1 MTQKKIPLERT
12 ITTEIFMWLKKS
24 GYWAVKIHGAAY
36 QTSGLP
42 DIIAIDRKGRFVGLE
57 VKRPMVGKVTDLQKK
72 TLESINMGGGY
83 AVVVRSLQD
92 AQQAMEKSEAGL
104 AAFIIDLGAR

>member
-12 ITTEIFMWLKKS
+12 ITIEIFMWLKKS

-83 AVVVRSLQD
+83 AVVVRSVDEAKRAIFASEWAED
-92 AQQAMEKSEAGL
+92 APV
-104 AAFIIDLGAR
+104 IDLDAR

>member
-1 MTQKKIPLERT
+1 MDNIPLERT
-12 ITTEIFMWLKKS
+12 ITDSILRWMKGA

-57 VKRPMVGKVTDLQKK
+57 VKRPVVGKVTDLQKR
-72 TLESINMGGGY
+72 TLENINLGGGY
-83 AVVVRSLQD
+83 AVVVRSVDD
-92 AQQAMEKSEAGL
+92 AKRAIFASEWAED
-104 AAFIIDLGAR
+104 APVIDLDAR

>member
-1 MTQKKIPLERT
+1 MDNIPLERT
-12 ITTEIFMWLKKS
+12 ITDSILRWMKGA

-83 AVVVRSLQD
+83 AVVVRSVDD
-92 AQQAMEKSEAGL
+92 AKRAIFASEWAED
-104 AAFIIDLGAR
+104 APVIDLDAR

>member
-36 QTSGLP
+36 
-42 DIIAIDRKGRFVGLE
+42 
-57 VKRPMVGKVTDLQKK
+57 
-72 TLESINMGGGY
+72 
-83 AVVVRSLQD
+83 
-92 AQQAMEKSEAGL
+92 
-104 AAFIIDLGAR
+104 

>member
-12 ITTEIFMWLKKS
+12 ITIEIFMWLKKS

-57 VKRPMVGKVTDLQKK
+57 VKRPMVGKVTDMQKK

-104 AAFIIDLGAR
+104 AAFIIDPGTR